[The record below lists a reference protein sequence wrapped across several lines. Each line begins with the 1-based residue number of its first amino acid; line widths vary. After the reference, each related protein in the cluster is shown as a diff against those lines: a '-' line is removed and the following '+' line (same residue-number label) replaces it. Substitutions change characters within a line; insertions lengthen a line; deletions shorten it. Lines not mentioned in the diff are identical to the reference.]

1 MVNAGGIVS
10 YRGHR
15 HRPTVLI
22 QIAQWED
29 RAGLWARWIM
39 LETGSLLIA
48 SPGMH
53 EVTFD
58 RTVIFVIEHDNQGSM
73 GLVLNRPSDMLV
85 SDALPDFGQLADP
98 DRLYVGG
105 PVEQGTALVL
115 AEPLDPAAPDM
126 HFMHDG
132 IGLLDLAAERD
143 PRLHLERARVF
154 SGYTGWGPRQL
165 ETELRSGAWIIG
177 RSEPGD
183 LWACDSQNMWARVL
197 ARQGTMEDFLLSYP
211 EQPWLN

>member
-1 MVNAGGIVS
+1 
-10 YRGHR
+10 
-15 HRPTVLI
+15 
-22 QIAQWED
+22 
-29 RAGLWARWIM
+29 M

-53 EVTFD
+53 DVTFD
-58 RTVIFVIEHDNQGSM
+58 RTVVFLIEHDDGGSM

-85 SDALPDFGQLADP
+85 SDALPDFAPLTDP

-115 AEPLDPAAPDM
+115 AEPLDPASPDM

-132 IGLLDLAAERD
+132 IGLLDLGAERD
-143 PRLHLERARVF
+143 PQVHLERVRVF
-154 SGYTGWGPRQL
+154 SGYAGWGPRQL
-165 ETELRSGAWIIG
+165 ENEVRSGAWVIG
-177 RSEPGD
+177 RCEPQD
-183 LWACDSQNMWARVL
+183 LWACEWQELWARVL
-197 ARQGTMEDFLLSYP
+197 GRQGAMAEFLAAYP